1 MQTLTATRKRAE
13 ESGFMALLVDAATL
27 AMFAT
32 ALNVM
37 QRLVSNVEE
46 ATQVIVLDRILVPR
60 DEFWLILDWI
70 QETANTLE
78 LLLVRS
84 RSTRTG
90 IVATHCVIPSD
101 SLVTH
106 TNS

>member
-1 MQTLTATRKRAE
+1 
-13 ESGFMALLVDAATL
+13 VDAATL
-27 AMFAT
+27 AMCPI
-32 ALNVM
+32 ALNGM
-37 QRLVSNVEE
+37 QSLIGDVEE

-60 DEFWLILDWI
+60 DEFWLIFDWI